1 MALFK
6 VEICGVNTSKL
17 PLLTE
22 DEKKELF
29 KEIKKGNEVAREKY
43 IRGNLRLVLSILQR
57 FSNSNE
63 NVDDLFQIGCIG
75 LIKAVDNFDDTL
87 NVKFSTYAVPMI
99 AGEIRRFIRDDGI
112 VKISRKIKENQMK
125 IMHQREIYINEKKQ
139 EPTIE
144 ELEKVCDLTKEE
156 IVMAMDASRNV
167 ESIDKEMYSKDS
179 AYTLM
184 DLTED
189 DTNIEETVLNK
200 IMVQQLMDMLE
211 SKERKIINL
220 RYFKNKTQSQVAKE
234 MGMTQVQV
242 SRLEKKILN
251 SMRNE
256 KST

>member
-1 MALFK
+1 MDTLTLINRAHQGDKLARDK
-6 VEICGVNTSKL
+6 ILIENTGLIWSIVRRFL
-17 PLLTE
+17 
-22 DEKKELF
+22 
-29 KEIKKGNEVAREKY
+29 N
-43 IRGNLRLVLSILQR
+43 RGH
-57 FSNSNE
+57 E
-63 NVDDLFQIGCIG
+63 GEDLFQIGCIG
-75 LIKAVDNFDDTL
+75 MLKAIDRFDTEFD
-87 NVKFSTYAVPMI
+87 VAFSTYAVPMI

-167 ESIDKEMYSKDS
+167 ESIDKEMYSKGS

-184 DLTED
+184 DLAED

>member
-1 MALFK
+1 
-6 VEICGVNTSKL
+6 
-17 PLLTE
+17 
-22 DEKKELF
+22 
-29 KEIKKGNEVAREKY
+29 
-43 IRGNLRLVLSILQR
+43 
-57 FSNSNE
+57 
-63 NVDDLFQIGCIG
+63 
-75 LIKAVDNFDDTL
+75 
-87 NVKFSTYAVPMI
+87 MI

-179 AYTLM
+179 ACTLM
-184 DLTED
+184 DLAED

>member
-1 MALFK
+1 MDTLTLINRAHQGDKLARDK
-6 VEICGVNTSKL
+6 ILIENTGLIWSIVRRFL
-17 PLLTE
+17 
-22 DEKKELF
+22 
-29 KEIKKGNEVAREKY
+29 N
-43 IRGNLRLVLSILQR
+43 RGH
-57 FSNSNE
+57 E
-63 NVDDLFQIGCIG
+63 GEDLFQIGCIG
-75 LIKAVDNFDDTL
+75 MLKAIDRFDTEFD
-87 NVKFSTYAVPMI
+87 VAFSTYAVPMI

-184 DLTED
+184 DLAED
-189 DTNIEETVLNK
+189 DTNIEEMVLNK

-242 SRLEKKILN
+242 SGLEKKILN

>member
-1 MALFK
+1 MDTLTLINRAHQGDKLSRDK
-6 VEICGVNTSKL
+6 ILIENTGLIWSIVRRFL
-17 PLLTE
+17 
-22 DEKKELF
+22 
-29 KEIKKGNEVAREKY
+29 N
-43 IRGNLRLVLSILQR
+43 RGH
-57 FSNSNE
+57 E
-63 NVDDLFQIGCIG
+63 GEDLFQIGCIG
-75 LIKAVDNFDDTL
+75 MLKAIDRFDTEFD
-87 NVKFSTYAVPMI
+87 VAFSTYAVPMI

-144 ELEKVCDLTKEE
+144 ELEKVCNLTKEE

-184 DLTED
+184 DLAED

>member
-1 MALFK
+1 MDTLTLINRAHQGDKLARDK
-6 VEICGVNTSKL
+6 ILIENTGLIWSIVRRFL
-17 PLLTE
+17 
-22 DEKKELF
+22 
-29 KEIKKGNEVAREKY
+29 N
-43 IRGNLRLVLSILQR
+43 RGH
-57 FSNSNE
+57 E
-63 NVDDLFQIGCIG
+63 GEDLFQIGCIG
-75 LIKAVDNFDDTL
+75 MLKAIDRFDTEFD
-87 NVKFSTYAVPMI
+87 VAFSTYAVPMI

-184 DLTED
+184 DLAED
-189 DTNIEETVLNK
+189 DTNIEETVLNR

>member
-1 MALFK
+1 MDTLTLINRAHQGDKLARDK
-6 VEICGVNTSKL
+6 ILIENTGLIWSIVRRFL
-17 PLLTE
+17 
-22 DEKKELF
+22 
-29 KEIKKGNEVAREKY
+29 N
-43 IRGNLRLVLSILQR
+43 RGH
-57 FSNSNE
+57 E
-63 NVDDLFQIGCIG
+63 GEDLFQIGCIG
-75 LIKAVDNFDDTL
+75 MLKAIDRFDTEFD
-87 NVKFSTYAVPMI
+87 VAFSTYAVPMI

-184 DLTED
+184 DLAED

-242 SRLEKKILN
+242 SRQEKKILN

>member
-1 MALFK
+1 MDTLTLINRAHQGDKLARDK
-6 VEICGVNTSKL
+6 ILIENTGLIWSIVRRFL
-17 PLLTE
+17 
-22 DEKKELF
+22 
-29 KEIKKGNEVAREKY
+29 N
-43 IRGNLRLVLSILQR
+43 RGH
-57 FSNSNE
+57 E
-63 NVDDLFQIGCIG
+63 GEDLFQIGCIG
-75 LIKAVDNFDDTL
+75 MLKAIDRFDTEFD
-87 NVKFSTYAVPMI
+87 AVQMK

-184 DLTED
+184 DLAED
-189 DTNIEETVLNK
+189 DTNIEETILNK

>member
-1 MALFK
+1 MDTLTLINRAHQGDKLARDK
-6 VEICGVNTSKL
+6 ILIENTGLIWSIVRRFL
-17 PLLTE
+17 
-22 DEKKELF
+22 
-29 KEIKKGNEVAREKY
+29 N
-43 IRGNLRLVLSILQR
+43 RGH
-57 FSNSNE
+57 E
-63 NVDDLFQIGCIG
+63 GEDLFQIGCIG
-75 LIKAVDNFDDTL
+75 MLKAIDRFDTEFD
-87 NVKFSTYAVPMI
+87 VAFSTYAVPMI

-184 DLTED
+184 DLAED

-211 SKERKIINL
+211 SKKRKIINL

>member
-1 MALFK
+1 MDTLTLINRAHQGDKLARDK
-6 VEICGVNTSKL
+6 ILIENTGLIWSIVRRFL
-17 PLLTE
+17 
-22 DEKKELF
+22 
-29 KEIKKGNEVAREKY
+29 N
-43 IRGNLRLVLSILQR
+43 RGH
-57 FSNSNE
+57 E
-63 NVDDLFQIGCIG
+63 GEDLFQIGCIG
-75 LIKAVDNFDDTL
+75 MLKAIDRFDTEFD
-87 NVKFSTYAVPMI
+87 VAFSTYAVPMI

-179 AYTLM
+179 SYTLM
-184 DLTED
+184 DLAED

-200 IMVQQLMDMLE
+200 IMVQQLTDMLE

-256 KST
+256 KNK

>member
-1 MALFK
+1 MDTLTLINRAHQGDKLARDK
-6 VEICGVNTSKL
+6 ILIENTGLIWSIVRRFL
-17 PLLTE
+17 
-22 DEKKELF
+22 
-29 KEIKKGNEVAREKY
+29 N
-43 IRGNLRLVLSILQR
+43 RGH
-57 FSNSNE
+57 E
-63 NVDDLFQIGCIG
+63 GEDLFQIGCIG
-75 LIKAVDNFDDTL
+75 MLKAIDRFDTEFD
-87 NVKFSTYAVPMI
+87 VAFSTYAVPMI
-99 AGEIRRFIRDDGI
+99 EGEIRRFIRDDGI

-184 DLTED
+184 DLAED

>member
-1 MALFK
+1 MDTLTLINRAHQGDKLARDK
-6 VEICGVNTSKL
+6 ILIENTGLIWSIVRRFL
-17 PLLTE
+17 
-22 DEKKELF
+22 
-29 KEIKKGNEVAREKY
+29 N
-43 IRGNLRLVLSILQR
+43 RGH
-57 FSNSNE
+57 E
-63 NVDDLFQIGCIG
+63 GEDLFQIGCIG
-75 LIKAVDNFDDTL
+75 MLKAIDRFDTEFG
-87 NVKFSTYAVPMI
+87 VAFSTYAVPMI

-184 DLTED
+184 DLAED

>member
-1 MALFK
+1 MDTLTLINRAHQGDKLARDK
-6 VEICGVNTSKL
+6 ILIENTGLIWSIVRRFL
-17 PLLTE
+17 
-22 DEKKELF
+22 
-29 KEIKKGNEVAREKY
+29 N
-43 IRGNLRLVLSILQR
+43 RGH
-57 FSNSNE
+57 E
-63 NVDDLFQIGCIG
+63 GEDLFQIGCIG
-75 LIKAVDNFDDTL
+75 MLKAIDRFDTEFD
-87 NVKFSTYAVPMI
+87 VAFSTYAVPMI

-184 DLTED
+184 DLAED

-211 SKERKIINL
+211 SKELKIINL

>member
-1 MALFK
+1 MDTLTLINRAHQGDKLARDK
-6 VEICGVNTSKL
+6 ILIENTGLIWSIVRRFL
-17 PLLTE
+17 
-22 DEKKELF
+22 
-29 KEIKKGNEVAREKY
+29 N
-43 IRGNLRLVLSILQR
+43 RGH
-57 FSNSNE
+57 E
-63 NVDDLFQIGCIG
+63 GEDLFQIGCIG
-75 LIKAVDNFDDTL
+75 MLKAIDRFDTEFD
-87 NVKFSTYAVPMI
+87 VAFSTYAVPMI

-184 DLTED
+184 ELAEN

>member
-1 MALFK
+1 MDTLTLINRAHQGDKLARDK
-6 VEICGVNTSKL
+6 ILIENTGLIWSIVRRFL
-17 PLLTE
+17 
-22 DEKKELF
+22 
-29 KEIKKGNEVAREKY
+29 N
-43 IRGNLRLVLSILQR
+43 RGH
-57 FSNSNE
+57 E
-63 NVDDLFQIGCIG
+63 GEDLFQIGCIG
-75 LIKAVDNFDDTL
+75 MLKAIDRFDTKFD
-87 NVKFSTYAVPMI
+87 VAFSTYAVPMI

-184 DLTED
+184 DLAED

>member
-1 MALFK
+1 MDTLTLINRAHQGDKLARDK
-6 VEICGVNTSKL
+6 ILIENTGLIWSIVRRFL
-17 PLLTE
+17 
-22 DEKKELF
+22 
-29 KEIKKGNEVAREKY
+29 N
-43 IRGNLRLVLSILQR
+43 RGH
-57 FSNSNE
+57 E
-63 NVDDLFQIGCIG
+63 GEDLFQIGCIG
-75 LIKAVDNFDDTL
+75 MLKAIDRFDTEFD
-87 NVKFSTYAVPMI
+87 VAFSTYAVPMI
-99 AGEIRRFIRDDGI
+99 AGEIRRFIRDDCI

-184 DLTED
+184 DLAED

>member
-1 MALFK
+1 MDTLTLINRAHQGDKLARDK
-6 VEICGVNTSKL
+6 ILIENTGLIWSIVRRFL
-17 PLLTE
+17 
-22 DEKKELF
+22 
-29 KEIKKGNEVAREKY
+29 N
-43 IRGNLRLVLSILQR
+43 RGH
-57 FSNSNE
+57 E
-63 NVDDLFQIGCIG
+63 GEDLFQIGCIG
-75 LIKAVDNFDDTL
+75 MLKAIDRFDTEFD
-87 NVKFSTYAVPMI
+87 VAFSTYAVPMI

-184 DLTED
+184 DLAED

-200 IMVQQLMDMLE
+200 IMVQQIMDMLE

-234 MGMTQVQV
+234 MGMNLKQTP
-242 SRLEKKILN
+242 
-251 SMRNE
+251 
-256 KST
+256 

>member
-1 MALFK
+1 MDTLTLINRAHQGDKLARDK
-6 VEICGVNTSKL
+6 LLIENTGLIWSIVRRFL
-17 PLLTE
+17 
-22 DEKKELF
+22 
-29 KEIKKGNEVAREKY
+29 N
-43 IRGNLRLVLSILQR
+43 RGH
-57 FSNSNE
+57 E
-63 NVDDLFQIGCIG
+63 GEDLFQIGCIG
-75 LIKAVDNFDDTL
+75 MLKAIDRFDTEFD
-87 NVKFSTYAVPMI
+87 VAFSTYAVPMI

-184 DLTED
+184 DLAED

>member
-1 MALFK
+1 MDTLTLINRAHQGDKLARDK
-6 VEICGVNTSKL
+6 ILIENTGLIWSIVRRFL
-17 PLLTE
+17 
-22 DEKKELF
+22 
-29 KEIKKGNEVAREKY
+29 N
-43 IRGNLRLVLSILQR
+43 RGH
-57 FSNSNE
+57 E
-63 NVDDLFQIGCIG
+63 GEDLFQIGCIG
-75 LIKAVDNFDDTL
+75 MLKAIDRFDTEFD
-87 NVKFSTYAVPMI
+87 VAFSTYAVPMI

-184 DLTED
+184 DLAED

-200 IMVQQLMDMLE
+200 IMVQKLMDMLE

>member
-1 MALFK
+1 MDTLTLINRAHQGDKLARDK
-6 VEICGVNTSKL
+6 ILIENTGLIWSIVRRFL
-17 PLLTE
+17 
-22 DEKKELF
+22 
-29 KEIKKGNEVAREKY
+29 N
-43 IRGNLRLVLSILQR
+43 RGH
-57 FSNSNE
+57 E
-63 NVDDLFQIGCIG
+63 GEDLFQIGCIG
-75 LIKAVDNFDDTL
+75 MLKAIDRFDTEFD
-87 NVKFSTYAVPMI
+87 VAFSTYAVPMI

-139 EPTIE
+139 EPIIE

-184 DLTED
+184 DLAED

>member
-1 MALFK
+1 MDTLTLINRAHQGDKLARDK
-6 VEICGVNTSKL
+6 ILIENTGLIWSIVRRFL
-17 PLLTE
+17 
-22 DEKKELF
+22 
-29 KEIKKGNEVAREKY
+29 N
-43 IRGNLRLVLSILQR
+43 RGH
-57 FSNSNE
+57 E
-63 NVDDLFQIGCIG
+63 GEDLFQIGCIG
-75 LIKAVDNFDDTL
+75 MLKAIDRFDTEFD
-87 NVKFSTYAVPMI
+87 VAFSTYAVPMI

-125 IMHQREIYINEKKQ
+125 IIHQREIYINEKKQ

-184 DLTED
+184 DLAED
-189 DTNIEETVLNK
+189 DTNIEEMVLNK

>member
-1 MALFK
+1 MDTLTLINRAHQGDKLARDK
-6 VEICGVNTSKL
+6 ILIENTGLIWSIVRRFL
-17 PLLTE
+17 
-22 DEKKELF
+22 
-29 KEIKKGNEVAREKY
+29 N
-43 IRGNLRLVLSILQR
+43 RGH
-57 FSNSNE
+57 E
-63 NVDDLFQIGCIG
+63 GEDLFQIGCIG
-75 LIKAVDNFDDTL
+75 MLKAIDRFDTEFD
-87 NVKFSTYAVPMI
+87 VAFSTYAVPMI

-184 DLTED
+184 DLAED

-234 MGMTQVQV
+234 MGMTLVQV

>member
-1 MALFK
+1 MDTLTLINRAHQGDKLARDK
-6 VEICGVNTSKL
+6 ILIENTGLIWSIVRRFL
-17 PLLTE
+17 
-22 DEKKELF
+22 
-29 KEIKKGNEVAREKY
+29 N
-43 IRGNLRLVLSILQR
+43 RGH
-57 FSNSNE
+57 E
-63 NVDDLFQIGCIG
+63 GEDLFQIGCIG
-75 LIKAVDNFDDTL
+75 MLKAIDRFDTEFD
-87 NVKFSTYAVPMI
+87 VAFSTYAVPMI

-156 IVMAMDASRNV
+156 IVLAMDASRNV

-184 DLTED
+184 DLAED

>member
-1 MALFK
+1 MDTLTLINRAHQGDKLARDK
-6 VEICGVNTSKL
+6 ILIENTGLIWSIVRRFL
-17 PLLTE
+17 
-22 DEKKELF
+22 
-29 KEIKKGNEVAREKY
+29 N
-43 IRGNLRLVLSILQR
+43 RGH
-57 FSNSNE
+57 E
-63 NVDDLFQIGCIG
+63 GEDLFQIGCIG
-75 LIKAVDNFDDTL
+75 MLKAIDRFDTEFD
-87 NVKFSTYAVPMI
+87 VAFSTYAVPMI

-144 ELEKVCDLTKEE
+144 ELEKVCNLTKEE

-184 DLTED
+184 DLAED
-189 DTNIEETVLNK
+189 DNNIEETVLNK

>member
-1 MALFK
+1 MDTLTLINRAHQGDKLARDK
-6 VEICGVNTSKL
+6 ILIENTGLIWSIVRRFL
-17 PLLTE
+17 
-22 DEKKELF
+22 
-29 KEIKKGNEVAREKY
+29 N
-43 IRGNLRLVLSILQR
+43 RGH
-57 FSNSNE
+57 E
-63 NVDDLFQIGCIG
+63 GEDLFQIGCIG
-75 LIKAVDNFDDTL
+75 MLKAIDRFDTEFD
-87 NVKFSTYAVPMI
+87 VAFSTYAVPMI

-184 DLTED
+184 DLAE

>member
-1 MALFK
+1 MDTLTLINRAHQGDKLARDK
-6 VEICGVNTSKL
+6 ILIENTGLIWSIVRRFL
-17 PLLTE
+17 
-22 DEKKELF
+22 
-29 KEIKKGNEVAREKY
+29 N
-43 IRGNLRLVLSILQR
+43 RGH
-57 FSNSNE
+57 E
-63 NVDDLFQIGCIG
+63 GEDLFQIGCIG
-75 LIKAVDNFDDTL
+75 MLKAIDRFDTEFD
-87 NVKFSTYAVPMI
+87 VAFSTYAVPMI

-184 DLTED
+184 DLAED

-211 SKERKIINL
+211 SKERKTINL

>member
-1 MALFK
+1 MDTLTLINRAHQGDKLARDK
-6 VEICGVNTSKL
+6 ILIENTGLIWSIVRRFL
-17 PLLTE
+17 
-22 DEKKELF
+22 
-29 KEIKKGNEVAREKY
+29 N
-43 IRGNLRLVLSILQR
+43 RGH
-57 FSNSNE
+57 E
-63 NVDDLFQIGCIG
+63 GEDLFQIGCIG
-75 LIKAVDNFDDTL
+75 MLKAIDRFDTEFD
-87 NVKFSTYAVPMI
+87 VAFSTYAVPMI

-179 AYTLM
+179 AYTLT
-184 DLTED
+184 DLAED

>member
-1 MALFK
+1 MDTLTLINRAHQGDKLARDK
-6 VEICGVNTSKL
+6 ILIENTGLIWSIVRRFL
-17 PLLTE
+17 
-22 DEKKELF
+22 
-29 KEIKKGNEVAREKY
+29 N
-43 IRGNLRLVLSILQR
+43 RGH
-57 FSNSNE
+57 E
-63 NVDDLFQIGCIG
+63 GEDLFQIGCIG
-75 LIKAVDNFDDTL
+75 MLKAIDRFDTEFD
-87 NVKFSTYAVPMI
+87 VAFSTYAVPMI

-184 DLTED
+184 DLAED

-200 IMVQQLMDMLE
+200 IMVQQLIDMLE

>member
-1 MALFK
+1 MDTLTLINRAHQGDKLARDK
-6 VEICGVNTSKL
+6 ILIENTGLIWSIVKRFL
-17 PLLTE
+17 
-22 DEKKELF
+22 
-29 KEIKKGNEVAREKY
+29 N
-43 IRGNLRLVLSILQR
+43 RGH
-57 FSNSNE
+57 E
-63 NVDDLFQIGCIG
+63 GEDLFQIGCIG
-75 LIKAVDNFDDTL
+75 MLKAIDRFNTEFD
-87 NVKFSTYAVPMI
+87 VAFSTYAVPMI

-184 DLTED
+184 DLAED

>member
-1 MALFK
+1 MDTLTLINRAHQGDKLARDK
-6 VEICGVNTSKL
+6 ILIENTGLIWSIVRRFL
-17 PLLTE
+17 
-22 DEKKELF
+22 
-29 KEIKKGNEVAREKY
+29 N
-43 IRGNLRLVLSILQR
+43 RGH
-57 FSNSNE
+57 E
-63 NVDDLFQIGCIG
+63 GEDLFQIGCIG
-75 LIKAVDNFDDTL
+75 MLKAIDRFDTEFD
-87 NVKFSTYAVPMI
+87 VAFSTYAVPMI

-184 DLTED
+184 DLAED

-242 SRLEKKILN
+242 SRLEKKILK

>member
-1 MALFK
+1 MDTLTLINRAHQGDKLARDK
-6 VEICGVNTSKL
+6 ILIENTGLIWSIVRRFL
-17 PLLTE
+17 
-22 DEKKELF
+22 
-29 KEIKKGNEVAREKY
+29 N
-43 IRGNLRLVLSILQR
+43 RGH
-57 FSNSNE
+57 E
-63 NVDDLFQIGCIG
+63 GEDLFQIGCIG
-75 LIKAVDNFDDTL
+75 MLKAIDRFDTEFD
-87 NVKFSTYAVPMI
+87 VAFSTYAVPMI

-184 DLTED
+184 DLAED

-242 SRLEKKILN
+242 SRLEKKIMNKMKKDIL
-251 SMRNE
+251 S
-256 KST
+256 KTG